1 MAHSHRPRPTGI
13 GSLAVALL
21 ALGLTAACTSVG
33 PRHAAAVPSPHPAAA
48 AATPGSAATNPAT
61 TTPSPP
67 KEAKCSY
74 RPSTAALPTW
84 ARSGFRPPYN
94 EWKYVTSK
102 SRNMVG
108 VLFGDPLRAG
118 TPGPTD
124 DQNKILWVARDPT
137 VGPMTIDAQLVGS
150 NERVQIGHVPI
161 GPSHVDVPHAGCWHL
176 TLHLATGDDSID
188 IVYGKG

>member
-1 MAHSHRPRPTGI
+1 
-13 GSLAVALL
+13 VALL
-21 ALGLTAACTSVG
+21 ALGLTAACTSAG
-33 PRHAAAVPSPHPAAA
+33 PKHTAAIPAPHPAAA
-48 AATPGSAATNPAT
+48 ATTSTTPTNPST
-61 TTPSPP
+61 TAPAPP

-84 ARSGFRPPYN
+84 ARAGFSPPYN
-94 EWKYVTSK
+94 EWKHVTSK
-102 SRNMVG
+102 SGNMVG

-118 TPGPTD
+118 TPGPTE

-150 NERVQIGHVPI
+150 DEGVQLGHVPI
-161 GPSHVDVPHAGCWHL
+161 GPSYVDVPHAGCWHL